1 MNFPFFTIL
10 RSLLKFIFAYAVPTM
25 SLRPFPTSSVSY
37 RNGAFSFVSK
47 SLDPFHRS
55 GKTVLINNRSGSLK
69 AYWFAMSAFN
79 YSSEH
84 IHYDMHLFCIWTGDS
99 QPSVELIWISLEL
112 FNHAKAPCI
121 ASQCLPTSP
130 VVDKLAS
137 IQLTRQIYNSKFV
150 NMFSETFGV
159 FGCKFSITGDSWKC
173 NCVFIWPSF

>member
-1 MNFPFFTIL
+1 MQRRRVLQVSAYPHLPLSTNLPAFNWHARSTIVNLSICFL
-10 RSLLKFIFAYAVPTM
+10 RHLVYLVA
-25 SLRPFPTSSVSY
+25 SS
-37 RNGAFSFVSK
+37 
-47 SLDPFHRS
+47 RS
-55 GKTVLINNRSGSLK
+55 PGTVLINNRSGFLK